1 MSNKADPKNMS
12 QLVRV
17 SPRARPALPALVA
30 AAGKRAGVRFLEFFA
45 ANIRNPH
52 TRRAYARAV
61 SEFLTWCESAG
72 VATLADVHP
81 LHVASW
87 IESQGREV
95 SAPTVKQ
102 QLAALRHLFDW
113 LVTGQVVPVNP
124 AASVRG
130 PRHVVRVGKTP
141 VLEPTEARALLD
153 SIDDSTPAGLRDRAL
168 IALMI
173 YSFARIGAALG
184 MKVEDVFTQ
193 NRRLWVR
200 LHEKGG
206 KDHAMPCHH
215 YLEEIL
221 AAYIEGAELKGD
233 PKGPLFRTIGRGTNE
248 LTRTSL
254 PQANAYAMI
263 RRRAAAV
270 GIKTKIGNHSFR
282 ATGITAYLKNGG
294 TLEKAASMA
303 NHAST
308 RTTQLYD
315 RRRDEMSLD
324 EVERI
329 GV

>member
-1 MSNKADPKNMS
+1 
-12 QLVRV
+12 
-17 SPRARPALPALVA
+17 
-30 AAGKRAGVRFLEFFA
+30 
-45 ANIRNPH
+45 
-52 TRRAYARAV
+52 
-61 SEFLTWCESAG
+61 
-72 VATLADVHP
+72 
-81 LHVASW
+81 VASW
-87 IESQGREV
+87 IELEARQV
-95 SAPTVKQ
+95 SAPSVKQ
-102 QLAALRHLFDW
+102 RLAALRHLFDW
-113 LVTGQVVPVNP
+113 LVIGQVVPANP

-130 PRHVVRVGKTP
+130 PRHVVRSGKTS
-141 VLEPTEARALLD
+141 VLEPVEARRLLD
-153 SIDDSTPAGLRDRAL
+153 SIDATKLAGLRDRAL
-168 IALMI
+168 ISLMV

-206 KDHAMPCHH
+206 KEHAMPCHH
-215 YLEEIL
+215 NLEQALSAYVDGARL
-221 AAYIEGAELKGD
+221 AAD
-233 PKGPLFRTIGRGTNE
+233 PKGPLFRTIGRGTGQ

-254 PQANAYAMI
+254 PQANAHAMI
-263 RRRAAAV
+263 RRRAESA

-329 GV
+329 AI